1 LHWRFGLA
9 RRSRIVRVIFHQV
22 KFIPTHRKIWH
33 SDSIK
38 MGRIF
43 DQEVSVISR
52 ERAVARKEKVVELK
66 ERTAR
71 HTIDT
76 AKPMAKMINDEQA
89 ALNYRE

>member
-1 LHWRFGLA
+1 
-9 RRSRIVRVIFHQV
+9 
-22 KFIPTHRKIWH
+22 
-33 SDSIK
+33 